1 MLPEKKQFKKLLETK
16 SLIKISVLYNK
27 QPETIRRWI
36 KLLDLWNVYIDNRK
50 KVAETIKLKNI

>member
-1 MLPEKKQFKKLLETK
+1 MLPEKKQLKKLLETK
-16 SLIKISVLYNK
+16 SLIKIAVLYNK

-36 KLLDLWNVYIDNRK
+36 KTLNLWDVYIENRK